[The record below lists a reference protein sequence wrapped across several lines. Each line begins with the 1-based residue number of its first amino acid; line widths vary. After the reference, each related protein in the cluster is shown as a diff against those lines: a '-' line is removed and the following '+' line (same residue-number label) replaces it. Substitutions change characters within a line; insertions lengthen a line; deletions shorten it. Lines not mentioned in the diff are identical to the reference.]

1 MGGTRIGEPGRTLV
15 PVMSK
20 GSADL
25 RRRLDGYTVRRAAV
39 VVLAIAAFVTGI
51 AAMTAVLKGRADPG
65 VEGAVIG
72 QPLVS
77 VSPFGYAW
85 RNGVRPGQLVVELG
99 ASDDP
104 QGWHIRT
111 RDGAGAFFAVNGAD
125 VETALSGSLPIAAVA
140 LLAAV
145 VALFAT
151 RTNRKLV
158 GPCAWLAFVA
168 SATPLV
174 SEGSPFLSTLALAA
188 PAALPA
194 AWILSRIGGSGLRI
208 GLIVAIAAALC
219 LWVSARFG
227 GWAIYETVDSYRS
240 SFALVGG
247 AAFIA
252 DRVLSRSERGT
263 EIHVMRP
270 DVTEVLSFAL
280 LAAAAVALVA
290 LVQAPPLV
298 VVVLLV
304 VGAIALPSLRRRVRP
319 VEDALLADIRAQAA
333 ADGAEAE
340 RARLA
345 RELHDVPLQELIA
358 TIRIL
363 DTVPG
368 AEIVSDNLRSVTGHL
383 RDVAIDLRPPV
394 LDDLG
399 LPAALHELAEE
410 SSRNGPH
417 VQATVEDETTF
428 DRLDRP
434 PPEVELA
441 IYRIASEAVSNSLR
455 HASASS
461 IAISGTVRKDRVAIV
476 ISDDGQGSS
485 ELAKARRTGKHI
497 GVSSMRRRAQA
508 VDADLSIESSDAGTE
523 VRAEWHG

>member
-1 MGGTRIGEPGRTLV
+1 MGDLKIGEPGRTLA
-15 PVMSK
+15 PAICK

-25 RRRLDGYTVRRAAV
+25 RRRPARYTVRRAAV
-39 VVLAIAAFVTGI
+39 VVLAIAAFATGI
-51 AAMTAVLKGRADPG
+51 AATAAVLKGRADPG

-72 QPLVS
+72 EPLVS

-85 RNGVRPGQLVVELG
+85 RNGVRPGQFVLELG

-104 QGWHIRT
+104 DGWRIKT
-111 RDGAGAFFAVNGAD
+111 RDPGGTLYSVNGSDIEA
-125 VETALSGSLPIAAVA
+125 ALRQSLPIAAIA
-140 LLAAV
+140 FLAAA
-145 VALFAT
+145 VAVFAT
-151 RTNRKLV
+151 RTNRALV
-158 GPCAWLAFVA
+158 GPCAWIAFSA

-174 SEGSPFLSTLALAA
+174 SEGSPFFSTFALAA
-188 PAALPA
+188 SAALPA
-194 AWILSRIGGSGLRI
+194 AWILSRIGGPTLRVGL
-208 GLIVAIAAALC
+208 GLAIAGALG
-219 LWVSARFG
+219 LWGAARFG
-227 GWAIYETVDSYRS
+227 GLPMYDTLDSYRS

-247 AAFIA
+247 AGFIA
-252 DRVLSRSERGT
+252 ERILTRRARGAQ
-263 EIHVMRP
+263 IHVTRP
-270 DVTEVLSFAL
+270 DVAEVLSVAV
-280 LAAAAVALVA
+280 LAAAAVALVT
-290 LVQAPPLV
+290 LLQAPPLV
-298 VVVLLV
+298 VVALVV
-304 VGAIALPSLRRRVRP
+304 VGAIALPAIRRRVRP

-368 AEIVSDNLRSVTGHL
+368 AEIVRDNLRAVTGHL

-399 LPAALHELAEE
+399 LPAALQELAEE
-410 SSRNGPH
+410 SSRGGPN
-417 VQATVEDETTF
+417 VETALDAEPSF
-428 DRLDRP
+428 DPHDRP

-441 IYRIASEAVSNSLR
+441 MFRIASEAVSNSLR

-461 IAISGTVRKDRVAIV
+461 IAISGTIRKDRVAIV
-476 ISDDGQGSS
+476 VSDDGQGSP
-485 ELAKARRTGKHI
+485 ELADRRGGRHI
-497 GVSSMRRRAQA
+497 GLSAMRRRAQA
-508 VDADLSIESSDAGTE
+508 VDADLSIESSNAGTA